1 MADQVV
7 TVTETTHRP
16 IDLVVWDWLC
26 TDGGI
31 VSSATTSYYT
41 GRILYAIQIPDG
53 GGTLPTDAYDVTV
66 LDSNGVDVLNGLG
79 ANLNHDVVTYKADV
93 DGLGAVCESK
103 LTLTIAAAGNA
114 KGGQTILYIQ

>member
-7 TVTETTHRP
+7 TLTETTHRSMKM
-16 IDLVVWDWLC
+16 IVWDWLC

-31 VSSATTSYYT
+31 VSSATSNYYT
-41 GRILYAIQIPDG
+41 GRIVYAVQIPDT
-53 GGTLPTDAYDVTV
+53 GGTIPTDAYDVTV
-66 LDSNGVDVLNGLG
+66 LDSSGVDVLNGLG
-79 ANLNHDVVTYKADV
+79 MNLNHDVRTYKDDM

-114 KGGQTILYIQ
+114 KGGQTILYIR